1 MSDVLAAPD
10 LETFLLDPANRAA
23 AVAARAVADASGV
36 PYAPLVVVGA
46 HGSGKTEL
54 LQAIV
59 TRLKG
64 QHATATIE
72 LLVPDVL
79 AERYRGALVL
89 GRGDA
94 FRASLVAAD
103 LLLLDDLERLVRH
116 RDCQGLV
123 ADLIDARRGAGRE
136 IVIATDT
143 LPAELSGLDARLVR
157 RLAEGTTV
165 SLSLPGAEARLGIL
179 RRRSA
184 GNATPLPEPVI
195 RAIAEAEFPSMR
207 DYTGAMARLGAFQ
220 EASAVPLTPRDAL
233 LLIGAPAAPE
243 APEPEDELR
252 PAPEVVSPPVIAPTF
267 AAESDDE
274 FGVFLTEITASV
286 SEQVDRWRRRI
297 GEAVLR
303 WGGEGLR
310 TRRLELLLQE
320 EMSADPEPIL
330 AGFEADA
337 REIQALAAEAA
348 ELAPD
353 LAGAEMFRD
362 PDQVGAARA
371 MVGQA
376 RTGTGTLSAPL
387 GRYRLEDLAEGPGN
401 RLALQ
406 AARELLR
413 EPGRRYS
420 PLIVVGGSGVG
431 KSHYLHGLGNA
442 LAARGITPV
451 ACLGGRAFVAEVQA
465 LADDEAVAAWRIRY
479 RWVGAFLMDDLHLL
493 AGERRA
499 QEELLL
505 LVGELLE
512 GQRQM
517 ILASSRPLEELAGLD
532 QRLHERLQGG
542 IVIELPPPDREIRLA
557 VVKRLLAGTVAAQD
571 AALADYLAGRGAE
584 SVRAVQ
590 GTVQRVLGEAA
601 AQRVAPSPALARE
614 VLEVMELGSSRS
626 QRRSGGVA
634 TSGILSPGA
643 ALVRGR
649 EKMVDV
655 WPSIADRLIPELR

>member
-1 MSDVLAAPD
+1 VSDVLTAPD

-36 PYAPLVVVGA
+36 PYGPLVVVGP

-54 LQAIV
+54 LQAIA
-59 TRLKG
+59 TRLKA
-64 QHATATIE
+64 QHATASVE
-72 LLVPDVL
+72 LMVPDVL
-79 AERYRGALVL
+79 AERYRGALAL

-94 FRASLVAAD
+94 FRGTLIAAD

-123 ADLIDARRGAGRE
+123 ADLIDARRSAGRE
-136 IVIATDT
+136 VVIAADT
-143 LPAELSGLDARLVR
+143 VPSALVGLDARLVR
-157 RLAEGTTV
+157 RLEEGTTV

-179 RRRSA
+179 RRRA
-184 GNATPLPEPVI
+184 GGSATPLPESVI

-207 DYTGAMARLGAFQ
+207 DYTGAVARLGAFQ

-233 LLIGAPAAPE
+233 LLIGAPAGLS
-243 APEPEDELR
+243 APEPEVEELPVVAPPPPIAGEAEDELG
-252 PAPEVVSPPVIAPTF
+252 A
-267 AAESDDE
+267 
-274 FGVFLTEITASV
+274 FLTEITASV

-303 WGGEGLR
+303 WSGEGLR
-310 TRRLELLLQE
+310 TRRLELLLQDE
-320 EMSADPEPIL
+320 VSGDPEPVL
-330 AGFEADA
+330 VGFEADA

-348 ELAPD
+348 QLAPD
-353 LAGAEMFRD
+353 LAGAEMFHD

-371 MVGQA
+371 MVAQA
-376 RTGTGTLSAPL
+376 RRRSGPLSAPL
-387 GRYRLEDLAEGPGN
+387 AHYRLEDLAEGPGN

-406 AARELLR
+406 AARELLQ

-431 KSHYLHGLGNA
+431 KSHYLHALGNA
-442 LAARGITPV
+442 LAARGIAPV
-451 ACLGGRAFVAEVQA
+451 ACLGGRAFVAEVLA
-465 LADDEAVAAWRIRY
+465 LPDDEALAAWRLQY
-479 RWVGAFLMDDLHLL
+479 RWVGAFLMDDLHLV

-517 ILASSRPLEELAGLD
+517 ILASARPLEELAGLD
-532 QRLHERLQGG
+532 HQLLERLLGG
-542 IVIELPPPDREIRLA
+542 MVIELPPPDREIRLA
-557 VVKRLLAGTVAAQD
+557 VVKRLLAGSVAAQD
-571 AALADYLAGRGAE
+571 AALADYLSSRPAE

-590 GTVQRVLGEAA
+590 GIVQQVLGEAA
-601 AQRVAPSPALARE
+601 AQRVGPSPALARE
-614 VLEVMELGSSRS
+614 VLEVMELGPSRG
-626 QRRSGGVA
+626 RRRIAGVA

-643 ALVRGR
+643 SLVRGR
-649 EKMVDV
+649 EKMVDE